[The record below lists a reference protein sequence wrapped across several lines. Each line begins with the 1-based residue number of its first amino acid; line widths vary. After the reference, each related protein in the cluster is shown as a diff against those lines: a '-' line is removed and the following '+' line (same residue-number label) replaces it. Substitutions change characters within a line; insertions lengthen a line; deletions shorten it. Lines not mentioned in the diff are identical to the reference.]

1 MLRGEKN
8 RRILGA
14 KDVRPRETRSG
25 PCQGVGWR
33 HGFVPCQSGATI
45 NLDTAVLSTS
55 DSRGKVWWALVC
67 AECQRL
73 QAAIHSWVS
82 RGKYNADGTR
92 LCPSNS
98 CREPVLNG
106 VECEQHSQLRG
117 ARRMEAKKARL
128 RAYGAQPTS
137 RKSGRIWRIL
147 SPGDMQSFLSTLH
160 RLPRCPWA
168 ADETW
173 SAVAEALSGRPA
185 ARNIF
190 LVDTETVIVG
200 HEPKVLELAV
210 LGADGR
216 LAFSS
221 TIDHGKA
228 VSELCEGIGQQFLG
242 YAIGIYR
249 KDGTQQ
255 AHGLQ
260 PTHGATP
267 AQTAR
272 ELVKLGLGRADAVLI
287 EWSENGWDWRA
298 IRTLCGA
305 NALPPGYLRAE
316 EIFRRCGYQGPMDL
330 ETLYYLCFPEGPLR
344 DKHHR
349 AVWDVEKLYEVV
361 RHLLRARQQD

>member
-1 MLRGEKN
+1 MTRRRADKKDEILDAKIRRLREECYVLRGEKN

-14 KDVRPRETRSG
+14 KD
-25 PCQGVGWR
+25 
-33 HGFVPCQSGATI
+33 SGATI

-55 DSRGKVWWALVC
+55 DSRGK
-67 AECQRL
+67 
-73 QAAIHSWVS
+73 
-82 RGKYNADGTR
+82 
-92 LCPSNS
+92 
-98 CREPVLNG
+98 
-106 VECEQHSQLRG
+106 LRG

-160 RLPRCPWA
+160 RLLRCPWA

-249 KDGTQQ
+249 KDGTQ
-255 AHGLQ
+255 
-260 PTHGATP
+260 
-267 AQTAR
+267 
-272 ELVKLGLGRADAVLI
+272 
-287 EWSENGWDWRA
+287 
-298 IRTLCGA
+298 
-305 NALPPGYLRAE
+305 
-316 EIFRRCGYQGPMDL
+316 
-330 ETLYYLCFPEGPLR
+330 
-344 DKHHR
+344 
-349 AVWDVEKLYEVV
+349 
-361 RHLLRARQQD
+361 